1 MVYDPDRFEYSSVCG
16 TVEYEDTRYR
26 QMLDC
31 GSVFPWIRRPCER
44 GGKAPLR
51 GRCVWHSKTVSTP
64 TYCASVALDKLHH
77 GTSYLSTKIKIF
89 HDHQQITIA
98 SRIKYARYGN
108 WDVSRSIRI
117 CYTEAKIRNR
127 GSDYPCESM
136 PSAGCQQRCI
146 SRPHAL
152 AERMPE

>member
-1 MVYDPDRFEYSSVCG
+1 MLVMLFLLVVWCTTLTVSSIHPFAALWSMEIHVIG
-16 TVEYEDTRYR
+16 

-77 GTSYLSTKIKIF
+77 GTSYLSTEIKIF
-89 HDHQQITIA
+89 HDHQQTTIA
-98 SRIKYARYGN
+98 SRSKYARYGN
-108 WDVSRSIRI
+108 WDVSESIRI
-117 CYTEAKIRNR
+117 CYTVKPR
-127 GSDYPCESM
+127 
-136 PSAGCQQRCI
+136 
-146 SRPHAL
+146 
-152 AERMPE
+152 